1 MTRELE
7 IIFDTMKTSRK
18 YANSKKNPRV
28 AWVNGCTTEVT
39 VHYEG
44 SAGELEGEEL
54 AKYEQTYCAKFPD
67 GRERLTWPGITYFVV
82 RPKWVRY
89 GDYNPEPMN
98 RGESILAEASYA
110 LCSVFRKSKLGSILR
125 RRFCGEI
132 SLMPICIQLIPS
144 PELCAQSSR
153 RATATGRTAAR
164 IAGSSPPSTPITSA
178 NNTPIRRR
186 SKVILNAKARL
197 EKVCQFMV
205 LVVKP
210 LSGRTA
216 RQPIK
221 PAANDINR
229 ASKRKE
235 RMTFQVE
242 KPRARMVAISRPRS
256 ATAEYMVFKAPNI
269 APIAIMAAT
278 KPPRT
283 VMSRVIVVDCLA

>member
-1 MTRELE
+1 MRAQHGNCRERNWQS
-7 IIFDTMKTSRK
+7 TSRLTLR
-18 YANSKKNPRV
+18 NLPTGR
-28 AWVNGCTTEVT
+28 NGSQGRDYTLRRAPEV
-39 VHYEG
+39 
-44 SAGELEGEEL
+44 GEVL
-54 AKYEQTYCAKFPD
+54 
-67 GRERLTWPGITYFVV
+67 RLQRGK
-82 RPKWVRY
+82 PK
-89 GDYNPEPMN
+89 N

-110 LCSVFRKSKLGSILR
+110 ACSVFRKSKLGSSLR
-125 RRFCGEI
+125 RSFCGER
-132 SLMPICIQLIPS
+132 SRPPIGIQLIPS

-153 RATATGRTAAR
+153 RATATGLIAAR

-229 ASKRKE
+229 A
-235 RMTFQVE
+235 
-242 KPRARMVAISRPRS
+242 
-256 ATAEYMVFKAPNI
+256 
-269 APIAIMAAT
+269 
-278 KPPRT
+278 
-283 VMSRVIVVDCLA
+283 